1 MRTKRG
7 FTPTPKNL
15 VRGFTLIELLIVIA
29 IIAILAIIIVIAIN
43 PARIL
48 EKSRDSQRFSDMTTL
63 ATAVNLYLADNH
75 DFALMVGPYKSTDGL
90 NDNARKKND
99 GTGWIPIDFAVV
111 SSGAPLAALP
121 LDPTNNA
128 AHHYVFGVN
137 VGAKTYE
144 VDCVFENS
152 TGDNPNTDKHGKDGG
167 NSNGLYEVGTDLT
180 ILNDASY

>member
-1 MRTKRG
+1 M
-7 FTPTPKNL
+7 NL
-15 VRGFTLIELLIVIA
+15 KKARGFTLIELLIVIA

-48 EKSRDSQRFSDMTTL
+48 EKSRDSQRFSDMTSV

-75 DFALMVGPYKSTDGL
+75 DFTGVAATNKSTDGL

-99 GTGWIPIDFAVV
+99 GTGWISGLDFTVV

-121 LDPTNNA
+121 LDPTNDA

-137 VGAKTYE
+137 AGLKTYE
-144 VDCVFENS
+144 LDSVFES
-152 TGDNPNTDKHGKDGG
+152 ADNTPKHSADGG
-167 NSNGLYEVGTDLT
+167 NSNGIYEVGTDLT
-180 ILNDASY
+180 ILNDADY